1 MKKNRVSGKSSSNNS
16 TKTLIDVTVYQDLK
30 NIQVYGKRLHTKA
43 SESYLDV
50 TFNYENDAKWEGSI
64 PIEYRRTG
72 TELSDISEIKEYL
85 LQAYDHCQPNNRK
98 EWLVEQE
105 KFWRANKAKADVT
118 KSLFDALT
126 NFQWTCISCKF
137 PNNPNWARRNQD
149 LKEFGFTIATYPK
162 KNCNQCGKKT
172 THLILVPLPRG
183 GITGYEAW
191 SPKTREKIIETLKFY
206 DVYEGKVGKKES
218 LLPDH
223 KFPEIRWD
231 ENTRRSQEA
240 INNLT
245 DKEIINDFQLMTNQR
260 NLQKREV
267 CRQCFQNNIRP
278 YPFGIKFYYQGD
290 ERWPND
296 ISKNGKDAET
306 GCIGCGWHDMEKWR
320 NSLNQK
326 LADFVDNEE
335 N

>member
-1 MKKNRVSGKSSSNNS
+1 MQKNRVARKSSRKKS
-16 TKTLIDVTVYQDLK
+16 TKTSIDITIYQDLE
-30 NIQVYGKRLHTKA
+30 NIQVHEKRFHNKA

-50 TFNYENDAKWEGSI
+50 TFSYEKDDKWEGSI

-72 TELSDISEIKEYL
+72 TELSDISEIKKHL
-85 LQAYDHCQPNNRK
+85 LQSYDHCQANKRR

-126 NFQWTCISCKF
+126 NFQWTCIPCKF

-149 LKEFGFTIATYPK
+149 LKELGFTIATYPK
-162 KNCNQCGKKT
+162 KHCNQCGKKT

-191 SPKTREKIIETLKFY
+191 SPKTREKIIETLKIY

-231 ENTRRSQEA
+231 ENTRRNQEA

-245 DKEIINDFQLMTNQR
+245 DEEIIKDFQLMTNQR

-267 CRQCFQNNIRP
+267 CRQCYQDNLRP
-278 YPFGIKFYYQGD
+278 YPFGIKFYYEGD
-290 ERWPND
+290 ENWPNN
-296 ISKNGKDAET
+296 IPKNGKDAEK
-306 GCIGCGWHDMEKWR
+306 GCIGCGWYDFEKWR
-320 NSLNQK
+320 NALNQK
-326 LADFVDNEE
+326 IADFVEVHE
-335 N
+335 S